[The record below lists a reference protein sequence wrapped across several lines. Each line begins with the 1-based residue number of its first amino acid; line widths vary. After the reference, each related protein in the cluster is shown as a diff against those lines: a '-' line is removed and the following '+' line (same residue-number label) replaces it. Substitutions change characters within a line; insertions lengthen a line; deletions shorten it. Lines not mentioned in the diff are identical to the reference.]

1 MVKNKV
7 EKNSIGFPKN
17 QGLYDSSKEHDS
29 CGVGFIVDTNNN
41 ASHDIVGKGLSML
54 CNLEHRGAVGADPKA
69 GDGSGILLQIP
80 HEFFKKEIDHF
91 ELPEKNEYAVGVF
104 FLKKNDELRDKILKK
119 IEEVCN
125 KENIP
130 FLGWR
135 ICPTYE
141 DELGWSVKPTT
152 PYVYHLFVGK
162 PDNVIEQDDF
172 ERKIYVLRQC
182 IDKEIMSMGNEYYD
196 QFYIPSFSS
205 RTILYK
211 GMVLS
216 DQVGKVGNKLG
227 FFEDLSD
234 SSIVSSFALIHQ
246 RFSTNTFP
254 TWSLAQP
261 FRMLCHNGEIN
272 TLRGNINWM
281 YARHS
286 ILKSEKFLEDMDKI
300 WPIIKEGQSDSASFD
315 NALELLVLGGYSI
328 SEAMLIM
335 IPEAWQNNSLMDKKL

>member
-1 MVKNKV
+1 M
-7 EKNSIGFPKN
+7 
-17 QGLYDSSKEHDS
+17 
-29 CGVGFIVDTNNN
+29 
-41 ASHDIVGKGLSML
+41 
-54 CNLEHRGAVGADPKA
+54 
-69 GDGSGILLQIP
+69 
-80 HEFFKKEIDHF
+80 
-91 ELPEKNEYAVGVF
+91 
-104 FLKKNDELRDKILKK
+104 ILKEK
-119 IEEVCN
+119 YM
-125 KENIP
+125 
-130 FLGWR
+130 F
-135 ICPTYE
+135 
-141 DELGWSVKPTT
+141 
-152 PYVYHLFVGK
+152 
-162 PDNVIEQDDF
+162 
-172 ERKIYVLRQC
+172 LRQC
-182 IDKEIMSMGNEYYD
+182 IDKEIMLLGDDYYD

-216 DQVGKVGNKLG
+216 DQVGTVGNKLG

-234 SSIVSSFALIHQ
+234 HSIVSSFALIHQ

-281 YARHS
+281 NARHS
-286 ILKSEKFLEDMDKI
+286 ILKSEKFLDDMDKI

-335 IPEAWQNNSLMDKKL
+335 IPEAWQNNSLMNKKLKSFYEYHAPLMEPWDGPANIAFTDGKQIGAMLDRNGLRPARYLKTKDNKIIFASEMGLIPVDEKDIISKWRLQPGKMLLIDLENKTVVDDDTIKKNISEKNDWGKNGST